1 MDLTVIAIVPIV
13 VALVTVL
20 KGIPAVANRTWL
32 QPILA
37 MIVGVLLTT
46 VVVMGWPP
54 EPYPPL
60 AQLAA
65 RSLLTG
71 VVNGLAGAGLYDTG
85 KGVITAGRTP

>member
-1 MDLTVIAIVPIV
+1 MDLSAIAIVPVV
-13 VALVTVL
+13 VALVAVL
-20 KGIPAVANRTWL
+20 KGIPGVEKRTWL

-46 VVVMGWPP
+46 IVVLGWPP

-71 VVNGLAGAGLYDTG
+71 VVNGLAGAGLYDAG
-85 KGVITAGRTP
+85 KGVITASRTP